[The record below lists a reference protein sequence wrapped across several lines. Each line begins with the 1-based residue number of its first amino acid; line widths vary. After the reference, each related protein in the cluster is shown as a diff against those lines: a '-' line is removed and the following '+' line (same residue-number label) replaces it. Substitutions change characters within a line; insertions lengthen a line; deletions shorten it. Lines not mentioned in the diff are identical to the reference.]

1 MSTLAGNER
10 LIAVIG
16 ATGQQ
21 GGAVVRALQASSQF
35 KVRALSR
42 HPDQHRGLADQ
53 VAEADL
59 NRPDTLDAAFASAHG
74 VFLVTNNWAPGADE
88 VKEATAAEAVD

>member
-1 MSTLAGNER
+1 MSSNDETV
-10 LIAVIG
+10 IAAIG
-16 ATGQQ
+16 ATGQR
-21 GGAVVRALQASSQF
+21 GGGVVRALTARGHF
-35 KVRALSR
+35 KVHALSR

-74 VFLVTNNWAPGADE
+74 VFLVTNNWAPDADE